1 MKSLLAV
8 GSCCLVAVLAGCNS
22 TEVLN
27 DIAENQEKQNLEI
40 REISKLVEKQNKDI
54 AILRE
59 TVQKMVKTEEKEEK
73 EDEETDSGNLNGKLV
88 DAAVLLAKRGPQ
100 NSAYNAIQILGY
112 IGGKGAEEALLDML
126 KDNSFGRRYSSNIVR
141 ALSSMRS
148 KKLRGVVIDIIKD
161 GNPNEIR
168 NIVNSIN
175 NNFTSIFKKSDLPMF
190 AKLLDELPSNN
201 NNFYSRCNLIKAICG
216 LDQDLGVK
224 LICNE
229 LETASRN
236 NQRQLL
242 YITNQHNMRI
252 SLANWEKIIKTIGS
266 EPDGQNR
273 ELFEI
278 VCQAIS
284 RGSDYRMTD
293 IILPWA
299 NFAITNSNFRNN
311 YMNALRVIQDPKA
324 AKTMI
329 DMYNAGARNDYYMRS
344 FPGIVKNNGKYQLV
358 DDAAMKKLM
367 ARREK
372 IIDRLNARDKRLA
385 ASKVKVEKE
394 KK

>member
-8 GSCCLVAVLAGCNS
+8 SSCCLVAVLAGCNS

-27 DIAENQEKQNLEI
+27 NIAENQEKQTLEI
-40 REISKLVEKQNKDI
+40 REISELMEKQNKDI

-59 TVQKMVKTEEKEEK
+59 AIQEMVKSKEQEKQKEKEA
-73 EDEETDSGNLNGKLV
+73 DSGNQNGKLI
-88 DAAVLLAKRGPQ
+88 DAAVFLAKRGPQ
-100 NSAYNAIQILGY
+100 NGVYSAIQILGY

-126 KDNSFGRRYSSNIVR
+126 KDGSFGRRYYSNIIS

-161 GNPNEIR
+161 GSPNEIR
-168 NIVNSIN
+168 NIINTIN

-190 AKLLDELPSNN
+190 AKLLDEMPNDN
-201 NNFYSRCNLIKAICG
+201 NNFYSRCNLIRAICR
-216 LDQDLGVK
+216 LDQDFGVK

-229 LETASRN
+229 LETANRN

-242 YITNQHNMRI
+242 YITNQHNMLI
-252 SLANWEKIIKTIGS
+252 NLANWKKIIKAIGS
-266 EPDGQNR
+266 EPDAQSR
-273 ELFEI
+273 ELFDI

-299 NFAITNSNFRNN
+299 DFALTNSNFRNN
-311 YMNALRVIQDPKA
+311 YMNALRAIQDPKA

-329 DMYNAGARNDYYMRS
+329 EMYNAGARNEYYMRG
-344 FPGIVKNNGKYQLV
+344 FPGIVKNNGKYQLA
-358 DDAAMKKLM
+358 DEATMKKLM
-367 ARREK
+367 ERREK
-372 IIDRLNARDKRLA
+372 VIARLNARDKRLA
-385 ASKVKVEKE
+385 AKKE

>member
-8 GSCCLVAVLAGCNS
+8 SSCCLVAVLAGCNS

-27 DIAENQEKQNLEI
+27 NIAENQEKQTLEI
-40 REISKLVEKQNKDI
+40 REISELMGKQNKDI

-59 TVQKMVKTEEKEEK
+59 AVQKMVKSKEQEKQEEKEA
-73 EDEETDSGNLNGKLV
+73 DSGNQNGKLI
-88 DAAVLLAKRGPQ
+88 DAAVFLAKRGPQ
-100 NSAYNAIQILGY
+100 NGVYSAIQILGY

-126 KDNSFGRRYSSNIVR
+126 KDGSFGRRYYSNIIS

-161 GNPNEIR
+161 GSPNEIR
-168 NIVNSIN
+168 NIINTIN

-190 AKLLDELPSNN
+190 AKLLDEMPNDN
-201 NNFYSRCNLIKAICG
+201 NNFYSRCNLIRAICR
-216 LDQDLGVK
+216 LDQDFGVK

-229 LETASRN
+229 LETANRN

-252 SLANWEKIIKTIGS
+252 NLANWKKIIKVIGS
-266 EPDGQNR
+266 EPDAQSR
-273 ELFEI
+273 ELFDI

-293 IILPWA
+293 VILPWA
-299 NFAITNSNFRNN
+299 DFALTNSNFRNN
-311 YMNALRVIQDPKA
+311 YMNALRAIQDPKA

-329 DMYNAGARNDYYMRS
+329 EMYNAGARNEYYMRG
-344 FPGIVKNNGKYQLV
+344 FPGIVKNNGKYQLA
-358 DDAAMKKLM
+358 DEATMKKLM
-367 ARREK
+367 ERREK
-372 IIDRLNARDKRLA
+372 VIARLNARDKRLA
-385 ASKVKVEKE
+385 AKKE

>member
-8 GSCCLVAVLAGCNS
+8 SSCCLVAVLAGCNS

-27 DIAENQEKQNLEI
+27 NIAENQEKQTLEI
-40 REISKLVEKQNKDI
+40 REISELMEKQNKDI

-59 TVQKMVKTEEKEEK
+59 AIQEMVKMEEKEEQEEK
-73 EDEETDSGNLNGKLV
+73 EDDSGNQNGKLI
-88 DAAVLLAKRGPQ
+88 DAAVFLAKRGPQ
-100 NSAYNAIQILGY
+100 NGVYSAIQILGY

-126 KDNSFGRRYSSNIVR
+126 KDGSFGRRYYSNIIS

-161 GNPNEIR
+161 GSPNEIR
-168 NIVNSIN
+168 NIINTIN

-190 AKLLDELPSNN
+190 AKLLDEMPNDN
-201 NNFYSRCNLIKAICG
+201 NNFYSRCNLIKAICR
-216 LDQDLGVK
+216 LDQDFGVK

-229 LETASRN
+229 LETANRN

-242 YITNQHNMRI
+242 YITNQHNMLI
-252 SLANWEKIIKTIGS
+252 NLANWKKIIKAIGS
-266 EPDGQNR
+266 EPDAQSR
-273 ELFEI
+273 ELFDI

-299 NFAITNSNFRNN
+299 DFALTNSNFRNN
-311 YMNALRVIQDPKA
+311 YMNALRAIQDPKA

-329 DMYNAGARNDYYMRS
+329 EMYNAGARNEYYMRG
-344 FPGIVKNNGKYQLV
+344 FPGIVKNNGKYQLA
-358 DDAAMKKLM
+358 DEATMKKLM
-367 ARREK
+367 ERREK
-372 IIDRLNARDKRLA
+372 VIARLNARDKRLA
-385 ASKVKVEKE
+385 AKKE

>member
-8 GSCCLVAVLAGCNS
+8 SSCCLVAVLAGCNS

-27 DIAENQEKQNLEI
+27 NIAENQEKQTLEI
-40 REISKLVEKQNKDI
+40 REISELMEKQNKDI

-59 TVQKMVKTEEKEEK
+59 AIQEMVKMEEKEEQEEK
-73 EDEETDSGNLNGKLV
+73 EDDSGNQNGKLI
-88 DAAVLLAKRGPQ
+88 DAAVFLAKRGPQ
-100 NSAYNAIQILGY
+100 NGVYSAIQILGY

-126 KDNSFGRRYSSNIVR
+126 KDGSFGRRYYSNIIS

-161 GNPNEIR
+161 GSPNEIR
-168 NIVNSIN
+168 NIINTIN

-190 AKLLDELPSNN
+190 AKLLDEMPNDN
-201 NNFYSRCNLIKAICG
+201 NNFYSRCNLIRAICR
-216 LDQDLGVK
+216 LDQDFGVK

-229 LETASRN
+229 LETANRN

-242 YITNQHNMRI
+242 YITNQHNMLI
-252 SLANWEKIIKTIGS
+252 NLANWKKIIKAIGS
-266 EPDGQNR
+266 EPDAQSR
-273 ELFEI
+273 ELFDI

-299 NFAITNSNFRNN
+299 DFALTNSNFRNN
-311 YMNALRVIQDPKA
+311 YMNALRAIQDPKA

-329 DMYNAGARNDYYMRS
+329 EMYNAGARNEYYMRG
-344 FPGIVKNNGKYQLV
+344 FPGIVKNNGKYQLA
-358 DDAAMKKLM
+358 DEATMKKLM
-367 ARREK
+367 ERREK
-372 IIDRLNARDKRLA
+372 VIARLNARDKRLA
-385 ASKVKVEKE
+385 AKKE